1 MAVSSFSSALRRT
14 SLTEQDELAMELAKV
29 RACIMQTR
37 GFSSL
42 DEKQQEVLFKRGERK
57 VYGKEEVLIVQN
69 DHNVGF
75 FFVLVAGSFK
85 YVVEG
90 EAPKSGLISCT
101 DGKANVIGHFAPFYR
116 RPRDSFV
123 YSTPGA
129 IGWRFALHDIPGGLP
144 MQRSFMFDALTS
156 VHVYVRYNGFCTY

>member
-14 SLTEQDELAMELAKV
+14 SLTEQDELALELAKV

-37 GFSSL
+37 GFLSL

-69 DHNVGF
+69 DRAVGF
-75 FFVLVAGSFK
+75 FSVLVAGSLM

-90 EAPKSGLISCT
+90 EAPKSGLISCHRRE
-101 DGKANVIGHFAPFYR
+101 GKRYR
-116 RPRDSFV
+116 
-123 YSTPGA
+123 
-129 IGWRFALHDIPGGLP
+129 
-144 MQRSFMFDALTS
+144 Q
-156 VHVYVRYNGFCTY
+156 